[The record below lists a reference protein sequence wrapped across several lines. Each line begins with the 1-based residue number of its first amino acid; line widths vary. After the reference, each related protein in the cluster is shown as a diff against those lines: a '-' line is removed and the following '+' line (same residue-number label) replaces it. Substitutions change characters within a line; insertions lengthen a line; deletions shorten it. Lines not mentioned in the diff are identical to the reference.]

1 MLTCITYIEIQQN
14 ASKAYPARAKKLF
27 FDFANELEADD
38 GWDTLTDKAKVVL
51 PKNLSYRDDNN
62 RLQKID
68 NIGGFTENP
77 FFLKGDSVKISYGYQ
92 YFDKFGNQVTDV
104 NEIFSGYI
112 SKVISKMPFTL
123 EREDAMWLL
132 KQTPATPGEYNEPV
146 ENMVSG
152 WMPSDLTV
160 NQKTQTS
167 IGKFTVNNGETVAQV
182 LMRLK
187 KDAHLEAFFAGT
199 ELRIGFLVYDE
210 QQAIDNEA
218 KQKKV
223 FRFQHNIIE
232 DSLEYT
238 RKDDVK
244 LSATAKSFVTNETG
258 ETCKDGAK
266 KTKKESLE
274 VLVYN
279 VNDEWKSIIKKNGES
294 FPDNDGGER
303 RSFFFLNVTEPQVLI
318 DRAKAKLENY
328 YYTGFKGTFTTF
340 AIPFTQSGDNV
351 YIVDAVL
358 PERSGYYKVKSVKYS
373 GGVGGHR
380 QEITL
385 DYLIRKLTEKE
396 LITYGR

>member
-123 EREDAMWLL
+123 ECEDAMWLL

-279 VNDEWKSIIKKNGES
+279 VNDEWKIFVDMVGRWADMDNAYFTMDLEFMES
-294 FPDNDGGER
+294 VMWVFSKMYKQN
-303 RSFFFLNVTEPQVLI
+303 L
-318 DRAKAKLENY
+318 
-328 YYTGFKGTFTTF
+328 
-340 AIPFTQSGDNV
+340 V
-351 YIVDAVL
+351 Y
-358 PERSGYYKVKSVKYS
+358 K
-373 GGVGGHR
+373 
-380 QEITL
+380 
-385 DYLIRKLTEKE
+385 
-396 LITYGR
+396 